1 MRIPLIAGGGGMRER
16 RFLTVVSG
24 DEAEAWAAECG
35 FQSLSFVLESVSRKV
50 TPLQRS
56 QSAVAR
62 EQLASQNSP
71 SEVEFQEE
79 GRGLTA

>member
-35 FQSLSFVLESVSRKV
+35 FQSLSFVLESVSRKSHPAAEI
-50 TPLQRS
+50 TKRGCEGAIG
-56 QSAVAR
+56 QSKFA
-62 EQLASQNSP
+62 Q
-71 SEVEFQEE
+71 
-79 GRGLTA
+79 